1 MSPLISTT
9 ADIIVSKDLTGTK
22 FGDMTGSLI
31 RDCKLNN
38 TDWTTAKVKGLHIHN
53 CTGVV
58 AKRTISICWT
68 CGRFTSEAFFL
79 KAIAAAFN
87 LRDNQV
93 VNL

>member
-1 MSPLISTT
+1 MSPLISAT
-9 ADIIVSKDLTGTK
+9 ADIIGSKDLSGTK
-22 FGDMTGSLI
+22 LGDVSDFVI

-58 AKRTISICWT
+58 AKRIISICWT
-68 CGRFTSEAFFL
+68 CGRFTNEAFFL

-87 LRDNQV
+87 LQDNKV
-93 VNL
+93 VSL

>member
-1 MSPLISTT
+1 MSPLISAT

-22 FGDMTGSLI
+22 FGDLTDSLI
-31 RDCKLNN
+31 RDCKLNK

-58 AKRTISICWT
+58 PKKTISICWT
-68 CGRFTSEAFFL
+68 CGRFTDEAFFL